1 MNKVILIGNLTK
13 DIELKTSGETNYCRF
28 SIAVKRKKDEVD
40 FINCL
45 AFGKTAELL
54 NQYCS
59 KGSKISIVGRL
70 EVSQYKGKNNENI
83 TSYDVIIED
92 IEFLSN
98 KGQNQSEKTNNVLP
112 QVDTNQDEMPF

>member
-28 SIAVKRKKDEVD
+28 SLAVKRKKDEVD

-59 KGSKISIVGRL
+59 KGSKISLVGRL
-70 EVSQYKGKNNENI
+70 EVNQYKGKNNENI
-83 TSYDVIIED
+83 TSYDVIVED
-92 IEFLSN
+92 IEFLAN
-98 KGQNQSEKTNNVLP
+98 KGQNQGEKTNNVLP
-112 QVDTNQDEMPF
+112 QVDKNQEEMPF